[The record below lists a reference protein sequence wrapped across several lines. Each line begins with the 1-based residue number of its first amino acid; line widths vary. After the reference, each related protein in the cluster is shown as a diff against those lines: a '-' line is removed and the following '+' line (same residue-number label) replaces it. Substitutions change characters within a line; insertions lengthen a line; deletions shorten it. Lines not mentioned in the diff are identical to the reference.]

1 MQNIFFTNDTQASNS
16 QTTNFLFVTSSTQ
29 TSSSVQIIRKHH
41 LHLLH
46 DHRKLDSWDPL
57 FCPKRTHS
65 LRKQSKGARRQTSGI
80 GEGKRSH
87 RKREE
92 AEDGSRAWLS
102 CWRSGYGGVQAAGA
116 AVEEEEEAA
125 NVHSLLPYLSSTSL
139 REISEPT
146 PATEERDW
154 LSCDGRERSF
164 PFLGLRRLRYLLAFT
179 MISALLLL
187 LLLW

>member
-1 MQNIFFTNDTQASNS
+1 MQKIFSTNNTQAFNS
-16 QTTNFLFVTSSTQ
+16 QTRNFLFVTGNTQ
-29 TSSSVQIIRKHH
+29 TSSSIQMIRKHH

-46 DHRKLDSWDPL
+46 DHRKLDSWDPP

-65 LRKQSKGARRQTSGI
+65 LRKQSKGARRQISDI

-102 CWRSGYGGVQAAGA
+102 CWRSGYGRVQAAGA
-116 AVEEEEEAA
+116 AVDEEEEAA
-125 NVHSLLPYLSSTSL
+125 NVHSLLSYLSSTWDQWANTGHR
-139 REISEPT
+139 REGLT
-146 PATEERDW
+146 
-154 LSCDGRERSF
+154 SCDGRGRSF
-164 PFLGLRRLRYLLAFT
+164 PFLVLRGLRYLLAFT
-179 MISALLLL
+179 KISALLLL